1 MVQRSS
7 TVALTAQEE
16 FRRNSGGIMELTLTV
31 EERELVLEI
40 LSQRHRE
47 LLREISHTDHREFKL
62 ALHNKEKLLE
72 SVVNRLRVIQPTL
85 EPMPE
90 LRH

>member
-1 MVQRSS
+1 
-7 TVALTAQEE
+7 
-16 FRRNSGGIMELTLTV
+16 MELTLTV

-40 LSQRHRE
+40 LGQRHRE
-47 LLREISHTDHREFKL
+47 LLREISHTDHHEFKL
-62 ALHNKEKLLE
+62 ALRKKEKLLE
-72 SVVNRLRVIQPTL
+72 SVENRLRVMQPAL